1 MTRFYVLINSTGI
14 EEVAATEL
22 PQIPEI
28 QKLVGIPEQ
37 EAFFEAVY
45 HCYSDLSLAVLVDDD
60 FLRKAHQ
67 PTMLTPRRVILQGQ
81 VLVVAIDPQI
91 ADFCLL
97 TQQQVELVKQE
108 TKLYQVNSR

>member
-28 QKLVGIPEQ
+28 QKLVGISGE

-45 HCYSDLSLAVLVDDD
+45 GCYSDQSLAVLVDDD

-67 PTMLTPRRVILQGQ
+67 PTMLTPKRVILQGQ
-81 VLVVAIDPQI
+81 VLVVAIDAQQE
-91 ADFCLL
+91 DFCLL
-97 TQQQVELVKQE
+97 TKQQLELVKKE
-108 TKLYQVNSR
+108 TKLFQKPKV

>member
-22 PQIPEI
+22 PQIPEL
-28 QKLVGIPEQ
+28 QKLVGIPGE

-45 HCYSDLSLAVLVDDD
+45 HCYSDLSLAVLCDDE
-60 FLRKAHQ
+60 FLLKAHQ
-67 PTMLTPRRVILQGQ
+67 PTMLTPKRVILQGQ
-81 VLVVAIDPQI
+81 VLVVASDPQI

-97 TQQQVELVKQE
+97 TQKQVELVKRE
-108 TKLYQVNSR
+108 TKLYQANLR